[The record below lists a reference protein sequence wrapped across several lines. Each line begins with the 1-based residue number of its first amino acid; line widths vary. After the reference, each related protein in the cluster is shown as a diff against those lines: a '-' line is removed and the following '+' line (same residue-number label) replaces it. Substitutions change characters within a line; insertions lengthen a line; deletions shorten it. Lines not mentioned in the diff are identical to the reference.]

1 MSPTSIMAIG
11 EGQQALSALESLA
24 AEHFHNS
31 QEHFTQGIVALYQI
45 NKDRLWEYAKDEDG
59 VMLRDYDGG
68 GSFEVYLG
76 WFCTKFGIS
85 RSSTQSYL
93 KTTRLWDAVLGRDM
107 GELLDIGV
115 RRANYV
121 RGLIDMD
128 GRTGE
133 VKLPPQNILPSGDD
147 DVIDRVNEKIDE
159 ILIHPA
165 VPLTNKDV
173 RKAFTIDI
181 DPEASEI
188 YFFESADG
196 IWYSFEDGD
205 DMSDGVIIGNEILDA
220 LPPKVRTKIFR
231 KLNVMELG

>member
-1 MSPTSIMAIG
+1 
-11 EGQQALSALESLA
+11 
-24 AEHFHNS
+24 
-31 QEHFTQGIVALYQI
+31 
-45 NKDRLWEYAKDEDG
+45 
-59 VMLRDYDGG
+59 MLRDYDGG

-133 VKLPPQNILPSGDD
+133 VKLPPQNILPSG
-147 DVIDRVNEKIDE
+147 
-159 ILIHPA
+159 
-165 VPLTNKDV
+165 
-173 RKAFTIDI
+173 
-181 DPEASEI
+181 
-188 YFFESADG
+188 
-196 IWYSFEDGD
+196 
-205 DMSDGVIIGNEILDA
+205 
-220 LPPKVRTKIFR
+220 
-231 KLNVMELG
+231 